1 MRVIIAGGGVGG
13 LTLALMLHQR
23 GIEAVV
29 LEASAD
35 VRPLGVGINALPH
48 AIRELACL
56 GLLPDLDAAGVRT
69 RRLTYATHLGQ
80 EIWSEPRGLHAGHEH
95 PQFSIHR
102 GHLQT
107 LLWRA
112 VGQRLGPAA
121 LRTDARVTA
130 VAPMGAGVA
139 VCLAS
144 ADGRTDRVTGDALV
158 GADGIHS
165 ALRAILFPDDPGIRW
180 NGIQMWRGAV
190 DWPVRGGG
198 DEMIVAG
205 DAVAKLVLYP
215 IGPGSD
221 PGRRLTNWVIYARV
235 GDPAT
240 PPPTR
245 ESWSQPAAAAEF
257 APLTARFRLPD
268 VDIAALVGATGQI
281 FRYPMC
287 DRDPLPHWTRGS
299 VTLLGDA
306 AHPMYPVGSN
316 GASQAILDARCLSDL
331 LAARPVEDAL
341 HAYDD
346 ARRPVTADLVRSNRI
361 GGPERVIDLVAHRAP
376 DGFERLSDVASHEE
390 LAGIVKGYAGLAGF
404 AVPAREKTSA

>member
-1 MRVIIAGGGVGG
+1 MPRISGRRSGPSRAGF
-13 LTLALMLHQR
+13 T
-23 GIEAVV
+23 
-29 LEASAD
+29 
-35 VRPLGVGINALPH
+35 
-48 AIRELACL
+48 
-56 GLLPDLDAAGVRT
+56 
-69 RRLTYATHLGQ
+69 
-80 EIWSEPRGLHAGHEH
+80 AGHKT

-112 VGQRLGPAA
+112 VAQRLGPAA

-139 VCLAS
+139 VCVAS
-144 ADGRTDRVTGDALV
+144 ADGRMDRVTGDALV

-165 ALRAILFPDDPGIRW
+165 ALRAILFPDDLGIRW

-190 DWPVRGGG
+190 DWPVRGSG

-215 IGPGSD
+215 IGPGCD
-221 PGRRLTNWVIYARV
+221 PGKRLTNWVIYARV
-235 GDPAT
+235 SDPAT

-245 ESWSQPAAAAEF
+245 ESWSEPAAAAEF

-287 DRDPLPHWTRGS
+287 DRDPLPHWTRGC

-316 GASQAILDARCLSDL
+316 GASQAILDARSLSDL
-331 LAARPVEDAL
+331 LAASPIEDAL

-361 GGPERVIDLVAHRAP
+361 GGPERIIDLVAQRAP
-376 DGFERLSDVASHEE
+376 DGFKRLADVASHEE

-404 AVPAREKTSA
+404 AVPDQEKTSA

>member
-13 LTLALMLHQR
+13 LTLALMLHRR

-29 LEASAD
+29 LEAAAE

-48 AIRELACL
+48 AIRELAEL

-80 EIWSEPRGLHAGHEH
+80 EIWSEPRGLFAGHEA

-107 LLWRA
+107 LLWRTVA
-112 VGQRLGPAA
+112 KRLGPAA
-121 LRTDARVTA
+121 LCTDTRVTA
-130 VAPMGAGVA
+130 VAPAGSGVA
-139 VCLAS
+139 VCVAS

-165 ALRAILFPDDPGIRW
+165 ALRTILFPDDPGIRW

-215 IGPGSD
+215 IGPGSG
-221 PGRRLTNWVIYARV
+221 PEKRLTNWVIYARV
-235 GDPAT
+235 GDPTT

-257 APLTARFRLPD
+257 APFTARFRLPD
-268 VDIAALVGATGQI
+268 VDVAALVGATGRI

-287 DRDPLPHWTRGS
+287 DRDPLPHLDSRLRDLARRRRSSDVPGRLQRRVAGDPRCTMPFRPAGGANGRRRPARLRRRETAGDRG
-299 VTLLGDA
+299 
-306 AHPMYPVGSN
+306 P
-316 GASQAILDARCLSDL
+316 
-331 LAARPVEDAL
+331 RPVQQD
-341 HAYDD
+341 
-346 ARRPVTADLVRSNRI
+346 R
-361 GGPERVIDLVAHRAP
+361 GPERVIDLIAQRAP
-376 DGFERLSDVASHEE
+376 DGFKRLSDVASHEE

-404 AVPAREKTSA
+404 AVPAREETSA